1 MAKNKKIEPNPS
13 TEQDETR
20 DREMYLE
27 ILSSKQE
34 VADELKMSVYQLNQ
48 LLQKYPFELSGVP
61 AKIMGR
67 WKVQK
72 SDVARWFAYVQRQ
85 ELRHPESRRLR
96 PEEPPAVREITA
108 R

>member
-1 MAKNKKIEPNPS
+1 MAGKKQNGENWQ
-13 TEQDETR
+13 EEEVQDVQEV
-20 DREMYLE
+20 RELG

-48 LLQKYPFELSGVP
+48 LLQKYPFELCGVP
-61 AKIMGR
+61 PKIMGR

-72 SDVARWFAYVQRQ
+72 SDVARWFSYVQRQ
-85 ELRHPESRRLR
+85 ELRHPDSVRLR
-96 PEEPPAVREITA
+96 PEEPPALAEMRG